1 MTVIILFFVFLV
13 AFAKLKRFSF
23 WGLSHKPPI

>member
-1 MTVIILFFVFLV
+1 MMQNFNACKVI
-13 AFAKLKRFSF
+13 FAKLKRFSF